1 MATDGS
7 TRMEDDF
14 IEAKNYWELEKLY
27 VDLASAKGKALT
39 PVEKKFLRGLLCG
52 CSPAEI
58 AKVVYQSGSSSTVRV
73 YLSNGLYKYIEEML
87 SNQAGDSVK
96 VKTWS
101 RVTQLLEKA
110 GYKKGWFHLQPVI
123 SSIKTNKD
131 KDFNL
136 SPHESTLIQH
146 SDAAIN
152 TTMFHGRTQEL
163 MQVQHWILQERCR
176 LVTILGMGGIG
187 KTAFSTKLVEE
198 IQEQFEYVIW
208 RSLNF
213 SPPLEVLLDQLIQ
226 VISPTPDPNSP
237 ETLESKIWQVVDGLR
252 SCRCLIVFDHLDAI
266 LESSDRHEKIGI
278 KNTPNY
284 QISQIRYRQEYEG
297 YRELIKRLGD
307 IQHQSC
313 VVLISREKP
322 QEIAALEGER
332 LPIRSLKLSGLTQQ
346 ESILILKAK
355 GLTHKSIPDE
365 CSALVERY
373 AGNPLFIKLAATTI
387 QELFAGNISEF
398 IAQETVVFGEI
409 RAILDQQFHRLSQI
423 EKYLLYWLSL
433 HPSFVSIRQLQKDT
447 VLPGLSPLT
456 SQRLILEAME
466 LLQKR
471 SLIEKQ
477 ASRFSLSPVLIEY
490 LVERL
495 IEENLNL
502 TYGKDSYLSMSQTIL
517 TENLKNFIRDN
528 CLNLEI

>member
-7 TRMEDDF
+7 ARMEDDF

-123 SSIKTNKD
+123 SSIKTNRDRDFDLSAD
-131 KDFNL
+131 K
-136 SPHESTLIQH
+136 STLTQH
-146 SDAAIN
+146 SDAVIN

-163 MQVQHWILQERCR
+163 TQVPAWILHDRCR

-187 KTAFSTKLVEE
+187 KTAFSVKLVED
-198 IQEQFEYVIW
+198 IQEKFEYVIW

-213 SPPLEVLLDQLIQ
+213 APPVEVLLEQLIQ
-226 VISPTPDPNSP
+226 VISPNSHQNIP
-237 ETLESKIWQVVDGLR
+237 ETLESKIWQFLDALR
-252 SCRCLIVFDHLDAI
+252 ACRCLIVFDNWDAI
-266 LESSDRHEKIGI
+266 LASSAGI
-278 KNTPNY
+278 KNNHNS
-284 QISQIRYRQEYEG
+284 QISQIRYRQEYQG
-297 YRELIKRLGD
+297 YGELIKRLGD
-307 IQHQSC
+307 IEHQSC
-313 VVLISREKP
+313 VVLNSREKP
-322 QEIAALEGER
+322 QEIAAIEGER
-332 LPIRSLKLSGLTQQ
+332 LPIRSVKLSGLTQQ

-355 GLTHKSIPDE
+355 GLTHKSTSDE
-365 CSALVERY
+365 CSALLERY

-398 IAQETVVFGEI
+398 LAQETVIFGEI

-502 TYGKDSYLSMSQTIL
+502 TRGKDSYLSMSQTIL

-528 CLNLEI
+528 CLNGDLNL

>member
-87 SNQAGDSVK
+87 SNQEGDSVK

-101 RVTQLLEKA
+101 RVTHLLEKA

-123 SSIKTNKD
+123 SPIKTNRD
-131 KDFNL
+131 REFSL
-136 SPHESTLIQH
+136 SSHKSALIQH
-146 SDAAIN
+146 DDAAIN
-152 TTMFHGRTQEL
+152 ITMFHGRTQEL
-163 MQVQHWILQERCR
+163 VQVQEWILQERCR
-176 LVTILGMGGIG
+176 LVAILGMGGIG
-187 KTAFSTKLVEE
+187 KTAFSVKLVEE
-198 IQEQFEYVIW
+198 IQDQFEYVIC

-213 SPPLEVLLDQLIQ
+213 APPIEILLEQLIQ
-226 VISPTPDPNSP
+226 LIAPTSNPNSL
-237 ETLESKIWQVVDGLR
+237 ETLESRIWQLIDCLR
-252 SCRCLIVFDHLDAI
+252 TSRCLIVLDHVDAI
-266 LESSDRHEKIGI
+266 LDSSDRDRSTGT
-278 KNTPNY
+278 KNAANS
-284 QISQIRYRQEYEG
+284 QISQIRYRQGHEG
-297 YRELIKRLGD
+297 YGELIKRLGD
-307 IQHQSC
+307 LKHQSC
-313 VVLISREKP
+313 ILLNSREKP
-322 QEIAALEGER
+322 PEIAALEGER
-332 LPIRSLKLSGLTQQ
+332 LPVRSVKLSGLTQE

-355 GLTHKSIPDE
+355 GLIPKSSPEE
-365 CSALVERY
+365 CSALLERY

-387 QELFAGNISEF
+387 QELFAGNISDF
-398 IAQETVVFGEI
+398 TSQGTVVFGEI
-409 RAILDQQFHRLSQI
+409 RAILDQQFHRLSQV

-433 HPSFVSIRQLQKDT
+433 HPNFLSITQLQKNT
-447 VLPGLSPLT
+447 LLPGLSPLT

-466 LLQKR
+466 LLQNR

-477 ASRFSLSPVLIEY
+477 VSRFSLSPVLIEY

-502 TYGKDSYLSMSQTIL
+502 TQQKDSYLIMSQTIL
-517 TENLKNFIRDN
+517 AENLKNFIRDN
-528 CLNLEI
+528 CLNADI